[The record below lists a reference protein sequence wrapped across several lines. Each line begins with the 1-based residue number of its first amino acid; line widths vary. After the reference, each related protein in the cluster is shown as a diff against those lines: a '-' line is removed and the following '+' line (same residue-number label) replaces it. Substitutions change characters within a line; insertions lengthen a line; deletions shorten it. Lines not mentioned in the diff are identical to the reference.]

1 MSSSEELKLIVN
13 GKRLDGRKLDE
24 LRPTTITAGVLNRAD
39 GSAYVE
45 MGNTKVIAGVYGPR
59 TLHPRHMQNI
69 ERAVLRCKYTMAP
82 FSVSD
87 RKRPGPDRRSTEI
100 SMVIANA
107 ITPVLDLSDF
117 PKTGID
123 VFIEV
128 LQADASTRVAGL
140 NAAAVALADAGIE
153 MKDLVSSV
161 SVGKIDG
168 KVVLDIAG
176 DEDCF
181 GDTDMP
187 IAILPRTG
195 DITLLQLDGNLS
207 LDEFKEAIALA
218 RKGAKDIY
226 ALQVKALKERYSHD
240 RIIE

>member
-1 MSSSEELKLIVN
+1 MQASEELKLIVD
-13 GKRLDGRKLDE
+13 GKRLDGRAVDE
-24 LRPTTITAGVLNRAD
+24 IRPTTIKAGVLNRAE

-45 MGNTKVIAGVYGPR
+45 MGNTKAIAGVFGPR
-59 TLHPRHMQNI
+59 PLHPRHLQKT
-69 ERAVLRCKYTMAP
+69 ERGVLRCKYTMAP
-82 FSVSD
+82 FSVDD

-100 SMVIANA
+100 SMVTANA
-107 ITPVLDLSDF
+107 IYPVLDLSEF

-123 VFIEV
+123 VIIEI
-128 LQADASTRVAGL
+128 LQADASTRIAGL
-140 NAAAVALADAGIE
+140 NAAVVALADAGIE

-168 KVVLDIAG
+168 EIVLDVAG

-187 IAILPRTG
+187 VAMIPRTG
-195 DITLLQLDGNLS
+195 EVTLLQLDGNLS
-207 LDEFKEAIALA
+207 MDEFEKAFSLA
-218 RKGAKDIY
+218 RKGVKEIY
-226 ALQVKALKERYSHD
+226 SLQVNALKERYSHD

>member
-1 MSSSEELKLIVN
+1 MQATEDLKLIVD
-13 GKRLDGRKLDE
+13 GKRLDGRAFDE
-24 LRPTTITAGVLNRAD
+24 LRPTKIKAGVLNRAE

-59 TLHPRHMQNI
+59 EVHPRHLQKSDTAI
-69 ERAVLRCKYTMAP
+69 LRCKYTMAP
-82 FSVSD
+82 FSVDD

-107 ITPVLDLSDF
+107 IAPVINLAEF
-117 PKTGID
+117 PKRGID

-140 NAAAVALADAGIE
+140 NAASVALADAGIE

-168 KVVLDIAG
+168 EIVLDVAG
-176 DEDCF
+176 VEDCF
-181 GDTDMP
+181 GDTDIP
-187 IAILPRTG
+187 VAFLPRT
-195 DITLLQLDGNLS
+195 DEITLLQIDGNLS
-207 LDEFKEAIALA
+207 LAEFEKSLSLA
-218 RKGAKDIY
+218 KKGAKEIY
-226 ALQVKALKERYSHD
+226 SMQINALKERYSHD